1 MNGSLN
7 IGTINGLTID
17 QILDKWVPSVRRTIL
32 LNYVSRENLD
42 GCERSVE
49 QYRGEIGRDTWYKN
63 KNQEKRIAEV
73 VFPPRHFA
81 ILNQG
86 SDSTSSP
93 VSASPESSEELPAV
107 ILLIRPT
114 FTRT

>member
-42 GCERSVE
+42 DCERSVE
-49 QYRGEIGRDTWYKN
+49 QHRREIERDTM
-63 KNQEKRIAEV
+63 V
-73 VFPPRHFA
+73 
-81 ILNQG
+81 
-86 SDSTSSP
+86 
-93 VSASPESSEELPAV
+93 
-107 ILLIRPT
+107 
-114 FTRT
+114 